1 MVQYIYICCPEVS
14 LWQYRPFLLT
24 SAAEEDFLS
33 VHIHCTTHFTSS
45 IAASIGCEF
54 EHRDEAKDLLT
65 SKVIGLDQNAA
76 ILDVDPTIRRPLP
89 RVFIDGPFGGVWED
103 IFEYEIAVLIGA
115 GTGIMPFASILKSIW
130 YRMNYPHQKT
140 FLRKIYFFW
149 VCRDIGSFEW
159 FMSLLRAIEAQD
171 MDIHIEIHMA
181 SQLSHAKDIDD

>member
-1 MVQYIYICCPEVS
+1 MLI
-14 LWQYRPFLLT
+14 T
-24 SAAEEDFLS
+24 SAPEEDFLS
-33 VHIHCTTHFTSS
+33 VHVYCTSDFTNSL
-45 IAASIGCEF
+45 AASIGCEF
-54 EHRDEAKDLLT
+54 EPQEEITGVLM
-65 SKVIGLDQNAA
+65 SKVIGIDQKAP

-89 RVFIDGPFGGVWED
+89 AVFIDGPFGGAWED

-171 MDIHIEIHMA
+171 MDSLIEIHTA
-181 SQLSHAKDIDD
+181 SPLPLC

>member
-1 MVQYIYICCPEVS
+1 M
-14 LWQYRPFLLT
+14 LT